1 MENKAGRQ
9 AVLAKMVV
17 DATGDAD
24 VAAFA
29 GTPFGL
35 VRKPM
40 TMMFNMVGVDVD
52 KALGKLGNWGNLK
65 KFVKESVD
73 KDELAFSLGTSL
85 EFGAPGVHAE
95 KLVHDGELN
104 VWSGNLLGMNAI
116 DPRDL
121 TKAEI
126 ITREHVMRLAAFL
139 KKNVAGFEK
148 SRIEYTATQVGV
160 RASRQIVGEASPS
173 LEEVKAGSFDDTVV
187 KPYAGSDM
195 RLPYGSILPQNV
207 ENLLVAGRC
216 ISAAEEAMSQL
227 RLLPV
232 CSATGQAAGVAAALA
247 LTHGI
252 TPRQL
257 DVSLVQKALTEQGM
271 ELGLKT
277 AARQ

>member
-1 MENKAGRQ
+1 
-9 AVLAKMVV
+9 
-17 DATGDAD
+17 
-24 VAAFA
+24 
-29 GTPFGL
+29 
-35 VRKPM
+35 
-40 TMMFNMVGVDVD
+40 
-52 KALGKLGNWGNLK
+52 
-65 KFVKESVD
+65 
-73 KDELAFSLGTSL
+73 
-85 EFGAPGVHAE
+85 
-95 KLVHDGELN
+95 
-104 VWSGNLLGMNAI
+104 
-116 DPRDL
+116 
-121 TKAEI
+121 
-126 ITREHVMRLAAFL
+126 
-139 KKNVAGFEK
+139 
-148 SRIEYTATQVGV
+148 
-160 RASRQIVGEASPS
+160 